1 VVTLLVPSSTLPGN
15 PIEKSPNRII
25 FGASVAALTFVYSF
39 FFTGLILKEKIPDE
53 NPLAYSLII
62 AAVVSVGFGIVWP
75 YMFSKMMMR
84 WSLTIDER
92 SYLNYK
98 ENKSSFQF
106 WKGDFLFTH

>member
-1 VVTLLVPSSTLPGN
+1 MMSALQLVGEYFITGLAFIVTCVGLVVTLLVLSSTLPGN

-62 AAVVSVGFGIVWP
+62 AAVVSVGFGIVWH

-84 WSLTIDER
+84 
-92 SYLNYK
+92 
-98 ENKSSFQF
+98 
-106 WKGDFLFTH
+106 